1 MQPLA
6 FCTQCS
12 GDYRLEECPIPEVG
26 EEEVLVRVLAV
37 GVCSSDAKCFA
48 GAAYYWG
55 EWVRHLHAGGYF
67 VAHCVVWFC
76 RDPLPIAC
84 ILLPWKLF

>member
-1 MQPLA
+1 MLLVSADNTVTDVSA
-6 FCTQCS
+6 FV
-12 GDYRLEECPIPEVG
+12 GDYRLEKCPVPEVG

-55 EWVRHLHAGGYF
+55 EHAYEKT
-67 VAHCVVWFC
+67 
-76 RDPLPIAC
+76 C
-84 ILLPWKLF
+84 I

>member
-1 MQPLA
+1 MYV
-6 FCTQCS
+6 CMYVCMYV

-26 EEEVLVRVLAV
+26 DEEVLVKVLAV

-55 EWVRHLHAGGYF
+55 EVCSHGNHMCRFYTGVRS
-67 VAHCVVWFC
+67 VVMVTTC
-76 RDPLPIAC
+76 IASRG
-84 ILLPWKLF
+84 L

>member
-1 MQPLA
+1 ML
-6 FCTQCS
+6 
-12 GDYRLEECPIPEVG
+12 GDYRLEQCPIPEVE

-55 EWVRHLHAGGYF
+55 KGKVSTMVRGGGGCSSSCNY
-67 VAHCVVWFC
+67 
-76 RDPLPIAC
+76 
-84 ILLPWKLF
+84 

>member
-1 MQPLA
+1 MTLGTLLIIEVFPLTVGILQSGGLSPLIIEGFA
-6 FCTQCS
+6 

-37 GVCSSDAKCFA
+37 GVCSSDAKCYA

-55 EWVRHLHAGGYF
+55 R
-67 VAHCVVWFC
+67 
-76 RDPLPIAC
+76 PL
-84 ILLPWKLF
+84 LLG